1 MSEPH
6 RGPVC
11 SPSRCCSCNLQLQVD
26 TRNSK
31 PVPPWRQAALQL
43 CGATLGNEV
52 ALRSMH
58 SCNGMY
64 RHDHDHTKAI
74 DAMPFRCFHV
84 PCVRVLARTTIASR
98 PRTWCTTRARW
109 RRVRTQVRITTSS
122 REEAHY
128 PRVDQQ
134 TDAASYACARARH
147 ISLTAAGPRTASRS
161 ALAPRSVGL
170 SDTVTSR
177 SRLVR
182 LP

>member
-11 SPSRCCSCNLQLQVD
+11 SPSRCCSCNLQVD
-26 TRNSK
+26 TRLGSK

-98 PRTWCTTRARW
+98 PRTWCTTRTRW
-109 RRVRTQVRITTSS
+109 RRVRTQVRMHITTSS

-134 TDAASYACARARH
+134 TGCRKLRMRTRTPYLPDSHRSSYRVPQR
-147 ISLTAAGPRTASRS
+147 AGP
-161 ALAPRSVGL
+161 ALG
-170 SDTVTSR
+170 
-177 SRLVR
+177 RLV
-182 LP
+182 